1 MSAWRAKRTVEV
13 RRVEPAIVGQ
23 RALGSLEAAEEIV
36 EVRMRAARNTAP
48 ALRLTFHE
56 GELHGISAGEE
67 EDG

>member
-1 MSAWRAKRTVEV
+1 M
-13 RRVEPAIVGQ
+13 VEPGVIVQ
-23 RALGSLEAAEEIV
+23 RGIGALEAAEEIV
-36 EVRMRAARNTAP
+36 EVRMRAARDTAP

>member
-1 MSAWRAKRTVEV
+1 M
-13 RRVEPAIVGQ
+13 VEPGVIVQ
-23 RALGSLEAAEEIV
+23 RGIGALEAAEEIV
-36 EVRMRAARNTAP
+36 EVRMRTARNTAP

>member
-13 RRVEPAIVGQ
+13 RMVEPGVIVQ
-23 RALGSLEAAEEIV
+23 RGIGALEAAEEIV
-36 EVRMRAARNTAP
+36 EVRMRTARNTAP